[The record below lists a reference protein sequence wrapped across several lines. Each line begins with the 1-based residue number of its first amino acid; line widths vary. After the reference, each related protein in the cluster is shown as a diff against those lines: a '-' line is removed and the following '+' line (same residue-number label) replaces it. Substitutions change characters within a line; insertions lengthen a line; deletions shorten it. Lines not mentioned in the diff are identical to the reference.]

1 MFVGLEILL
10 IFILILVNGL
20 FSMYE
25 MSMVSSR
32 KIRLEQMEDA
42 GDESARNALKLLST
56 PNRYLSTVQFVITLI
71 SILSGAFG
79 GARLAKPLAA
89 YFQRLGWFGI
99 GAEGWALTFIV
110 ILVTFF
116 SLVLGELV
124 PKRIALGNPERI
136 AARFSGIMN
145 VFAQVARPMV
155 WFLSAATNFSL
166 KLFRVKQKPQPV
178 VTAEE
183 IKLLIEEGA
192 QQGIFEAKEQD
203 MVSAVF
209 RFGDRRVDAIMT
221 PRTDIVWIDLD
232 DPKSEIIN
240 SLKSSA
246 FSRVPVAHGSL
257 DQVVGMVYLK
267 DLIGVD
273 MGSPDFNL
281 QIYAQEPLYVLES
294 TRALHVFDQFRQTGK
309 HQALVLD
316 EYGGVQG
323 IVSLYDVLE
332 SIMGDIPNDELDIE
346 QDAFQREDGSWLF
359 DGLLPIDELKEKL
372 DLDALPDESRAGY
385 HTLSGFVMN
394 QLGAIPRIGQ
404 SFIWDNLRFEV
415 VDMDGHRVDRVMVSD
430 APTDNQE
437 PSA

>member
-1 MFVGLEILL
+1 MEIGFEILL
-10 IFILILVNGL
+10 IFILILINGI

-25 MSMVSSR
+25 MSMVVSR
-32 KIRLEQMEDA
+32 KVRLEQLEDD
-42 GDESARNALKLLST
+42 GDEGAKNALKLLIT
-56 PNRYLSTVQFVITLI
+56 PNRYLSTVQIVITLI
-71 SILSGAFG
+71 GILSGAFG
-79 GARLAKPLAA
+79 GARLAKPLAG
-89 YFQRLGWFGI
+89 FFLRQGWFGTS
-99 GAEGWALTFIV
+99 AEGWALTFIV
-110 ILVTFF
+110 VLVTFF

-124 PKRIALGNPERI
+124 PKRIALGSPEQI
-136 AARFSGIMN
+136 AARFSTIMN
-145 VFAQVARPMV
+145 IFSQIARPIV
-155 WFLSAATNFSL
+155 WFLSAATNFFL
-166 KLFRVKQKPQPV
+166 KLLGVKPKPQPV
-178 VTAEE
+178 ITEEE
-183 IKLLIEEGA
+183 IKLLIQEGA
-192 QQGIFEAKEQD
+192 QLGIFEAKEQD

-209 RFGDRRVDAIMT
+209 RFGERRVDAIMT

-232 DPKSEIIN
+232 DPKHEIID

-246 FSRVPVAHGSL
+246 VSRVPVAQGSL
-257 DQVVGMVYLK
+257 DQVVGIVYLK

-281 QIYAQEPLYVLES
+281 QNYAQEPLYVLES
-294 TRALHVFDQFRQTGK
+294 TRALTVFDQFRQTGK

-346 QDAFQREDGSWLF
+346 QDAFQRADGSWLF
-359 DGLLPIDELKEKL
+359 DGLLPIDELKDKL

-385 HTLSGFVMN
+385 RTLSGFVMN

-404 SFIWDNLRFEV
+404 SFIWNNWCFEV

-430 APTDNQE
+430 ARTKSQE

>member
-32 KIRLEQMEDA
+32 KVRLEQMEDA

-89 YFQRLGWFGI
+89 SFQRMGWFGNS
-99 GAEGWALTFIV
+99 AEGWALTFIV

-136 AARFSGIMN
+136 AARFSAIMI

-155 WFLSAATNFSL
+155 WFLSTATNFSL
-166 KLFRVKQKPQPV
+166 KLFRIKQKPQPV

-192 QQGIFEAKEQD
+192 QQGIFEAQEQD

-209 RFGDRRVDAIMT
+209 RFGGRRVDAIMT
-221 PRTDIVWIDLD
+221 PRTDIIWIDLD

-240 SLKSSA
+240 SLKSSS
-246 FSRVPVAHGSL
+246 FSRVPVANGSL

-273 MGSPDFNL
+273 MGSTDFNL
-281 QIYAQEPLYVLES
+281 QVYAQEPLYVLES

-415 VDMDGHRVDRVMVSD
+415 VDMDGHRVDRVMVSN
-430 APTDNQE
+430 APTNNQE

>member
-89 YFQRLGWFGI
+89 YFQRLGWFGT

-136 AARFSGIMN
+136 AARFSGIMS

-166 KLFRVKQKPQPV
+166 KLFRIKQKPQPV

-281 QIYAQEPLYVLES
+281 QSYAQEPLYDLES
-294 TRALHVFDQFRQTGK
+294 TRALHVFDQFRLTGK

>member
-1 MFVGLEILL
+1 MLFGLEILL

-32 KIRLEQMEDA
+32 KVRLEQMEDD
-42 GDESARNALKLLST
+42 GDESAKTALRLLST
-56 PNRYLSTVQFVITLI
+56 PNRYLSTVQLVITLI

-79 GARLAKPLAA
+79 GARLAKPLGA
-89 YFQRLGWFGI
+89 FFLQQGWFGKS
-99 GAEGWALTFIV
+99 AEGWALIFIV

-136 AARFSGIMN
+136 AARFSGVMN
-145 VFAQVARPMV
+145 VIAQVARPIV
-155 WFLSAATNFSL
+155 WFLSTATNFSL
-166 KLFRVKQKPQPV
+166 KLFNVKQKSQPV

-183 IKLLIEEGA
+183 IKLLIEAGA
-192 QQGIFEAKEQD
+192 EQGIFEAKEQD

-221 PRTDIVWIDLD
+221 PRTDVVWIDLD
-232 DPKSEIIN
+232 DTKPEIIN
-240 SLKSSA
+240 GLKSSA

-273 MGSPDFNL
+273 MGSPEFNL
-281 QIYAQEPLYVLES
+281 QDFAQEPLYVLES
-294 TRALHVFDQFRQTGK
+294 TSALHVFDQFRQTGK

-372 DLDALPDESRAGY
+372 DLDELPDESRAGY

-415 VDMDGHRVDRVMVSD
+415 VDMDGHRVDRVMVS
-430 APTDNQE
+430 AVPTDNSQ

>member
-246 FSRVPVAHGSL
+246 FSRVPVANGSL

-415 VDMDGHRVDRVMVSD
+415 VDMDGHRVDRVMVSS
-430 APTDNQE
+430 APTNNQE

>member
-1 MFVGLEILL
+1 MLLGLEISL

-32 KIRLEQMEDA
+32 KVRLEQMEDN
-42 GDESARNALKLLST
+42 GDESAKNALKLLST
-56 PNRYLSTVQFVITLI
+56 PNRYLSTVQIVITLI
-71 SILSGAFG
+71 GTLSGAFG
-79 GARLAKPLAA
+79 GARLAKPLALF
-89 YFQRLGWFGI
+89 FQSLGWFGTS
-99 GAEGWALTFIV
+99 AEGWALTFIV

-145 VFAQVARPMV
+145 IFAQIARPIV

-166 KLFRVKQKPQPV
+166 KLFGIKPKPQPV

-232 DPKSEIIN
+232 DPKPEIIN
-240 SLKSSA
+240 GLKSSA
-246 FSRVPVAHGSL
+246 FSRVPVAQGSL

-281 QIYAQEPLYVLES
+281 HNYAQEPLYVLES

-332 SIMGDIPNDELDIE
+332 SIMGDIPNDELDVE
-346 QDAFQREDGSWLF
+346 QNAFQRADGSWLF

-372 DLDALPDESRAGY
+372 DLDDLPDESRAGY
-385 HTLSGFVMN
+385 RTLSGFVMN

-404 SFIWDNLRFEV
+404 SFIWDKLRFEV
-415 VDMDGHRVDRVMVSD
+415 VDMDGHRVDRVMVSEASPD
-430 APTDNQE
+430 PQE

>member
-1 MFVGLEILL
+1 MLVGLEIFLIF
-10 IFILILVNGL
+10 IFILINGV

-32 KIRLEQMEDA
+32 RVRLEQMEDD
-42 GDESARNALKLLST
+42 GDESAKKALKLLST

-89 YFQRLGWFGI
+89 FFQRLGWFGNS
-99 GAEGWALTFIV
+99 AEGWALTFIV

-145 VFAQVARPMV
+145 VFAQIARPVV

-166 KLFRVKQKPQPV
+166 KLFGIKPKPQPV

-183 IKLLIEEGA
+183 IKLLVEEGA
-192 QQGIFEAKEQD
+192 QQGIFEAKEHD

-232 DPKSEIIN
+232 DPKPEIIN
-240 SLKSSA
+240 NLKSSA
-246 FSRVPVAHGSL
+246 FSRVPVVHGSL

-281 QIYAQEPLYVLES
+281 ESYAQEPLYVLES
-294 TRALHVFDQFRQTGK
+294 TQALTVFDQFRQTGK

-332 SIMGDIPNDELDIE
+332 SIMGDIPNDELDVE
-346 QDAFQREDGSWLF
+346 QDAFQRADGSWLF

-372 DLDALPDESRAGY
+372 DLDDLPDESRAGY
-385 HTLSGFVMN
+385 RTLSGFVMN

-415 VDMDGHRVDRVMVSD
+415 VDMDGHRVDRVMVND
-430 APTDNQE
+430 TRPEAQE
-437 PSA
+437 PSV

>member
-246 FSRVPVAHGSL
+246 FSRVPVGNGSL

-415 VDMDGHRVDRVMVSD
+415 VDMDGHRVDRVMVSN
-430 APTDNQE
+430 APTNNQE

>member
-1 MFVGLEILL
+1 MFVGLEIFL

-20 FSMYE
+20 FSMFE

-32 KIRLEQMEDA
+32 KVRLEQMEDD
-42 GDESARNALKLLST
+42 GDESAKSALKLLST

-79 GARLAKPLAA
+79 GARLAKPLALF
-89 YFQRLGWFGI
+89 FQQLGWFGKS
-99 GAEGWALTFIV
+99 AEGWALTFIV

-136 AARFSGIMN
+136 AARFSGIMS
-145 VFAQVARPMV
+145 VFAQVARPVV
-155 WFLSAATNFSL
+155 WFLSTSTNFFL
-166 KLFRVKQKPQPV
+166 KVLGIEPKPQPA
-178 VTAEE
+178 VTEEE
-183 IKLLIEEGA
+183 IKLLVEEGA

-232 DPKSEIIN
+232 DPKADIIN
-240 SLKSSA
+240 GLKSSA

-267 DLIGVD
+267 DLLGVD
-273 MGSPDFNL
+273 MNAPDFNL
-281 QIYAQEPLYVLES
+281 TSYAQEPLYVLES
-294 TRALHVFDQFRQTGK
+294 TQALNVFDQFRHTGK

-346 QDAFQREDGSWLF
+346 QNAFQRADGSWLF

-372 DLDALPDESRAGY
+372 DLDDLPDESRAGY
-385 HTLSGFVMN
+385 RTLSGFVMN
-394 QLGAIPRIGQ
+394 QLGAIPKIGQ
-404 SFIWDNLRFEV
+404 SFVWDNLRFEV
-415 VDMDGHRVDRVMVSD
+415 VDMDGHRVDRVMVSNTQPE
-430 APTDNQE
+430 AQKP
-437 PSA
+437 AA

>member
-1 MFVGLEILL
+1 M
-10 IFILILVNGL
+10 
-20 FSMYE
+20 
-25 MSMVSSR
+25 
-32 KIRLEQMEDA
+32 
-42 GDESARNALKLLST
+42 
-56 PNRYLSTVQFVITLI
+56 
-71 SILSGAFG
+71 
-79 GARLAKPLAA
+79 
-89 YFQRLGWFGI
+89 
-99 GAEGWALTFIV
+99 
-110 ILVTFF
+110 
-116 SLVLGELV
+116 
-124 PKRIALGNPERI
+124 
-136 AARFSGIMN
+136 
-145 VFAQVARPMV
+145 
-155 WFLSAATNFSL
+155 
-166 KLFRVKQKPQPV
+166 

-209 RFGDRRVDAIMT
+209 RFTERRVDAIMT
-221 PRTDIVWIDLD
+221 PRMDMVWIDLD
-232 DPKSEIIN
+232 DPRGVIIN
-240 SLKSSA
+240 DLKSSA

-281 QIYAQEPLYVLES
+281 HSYAQEPLYVLES

-346 QDAFQREDGSWLF
+346 QEVIKREDGSWLF

-372 DLDALPDESRAGY
+372 DLDALPDESKAGY

-404 SFIWDNLRFEV
+404 SFIWGNLRF
-415 VDMDGHRVDRVMVSD
+415 
-430 APTDNQE
+430 
-437 PSA
+437 

>member
-145 VFAQVARPMV
+145 VFA
-155 WFLSAATNFSL
+155 
-166 KLFRVKQKPQPV
+166 
-178 VTAEE
+178 
-183 IKLLIEEGA
+183 
-192 QQGIFEAKEQD
+192 
-203 MVSAVF
+203 
-209 RFGDRRVDAIMT
+209 
-221 PRTDIVWIDLD
+221 
-232 DPKSEIIN
+232 
-240 SLKSSA
+240 
-246 FSRVPVAHGSL
+246 GS
-257 DQVVGMVYLK
+257 
-267 DLIGVD
+267 
-273 MGSPDFNL
+273 
-281 QIYAQEPLYVLES
+281 
-294 TRALHVFDQFRQTGK
+294 
-309 HQALVLD
+309 
-316 EYGGVQG
+316 
-323 IVSLYDVLE
+323 
-332 SIMGDIPNDELDIE
+332 
-346 QDAFQREDGSWLF
+346 
-359 DGLLPIDELKEKL
+359 
-372 DLDALPDESRAGY
+372 
-385 HTLSGFVMN
+385 
-394 QLGAIPRIGQ
+394 
-404 SFIWDNLRFEV
+404 
-415 VDMDGHRVDRVMVSD
+415 
-430 APTDNQE
+430 
-437 PSA
+437 